1 MKVLVACEFSGAV
14 RDAFTKLGHD
24 AWSCDLLP
32 NETPG
37 NHYQGSVLDIIGGG
51 EWDLMIAHPP
61 CTYLTLTGNK
71 WFKPEFADRFPNRH
85 QQRQEAVDF
94 FMLLAN
100 ANIPKIAIENPIGVM
115 SRIYRKPNQIIQPYE
130 YGHETTKATCLWLK
144 GLPNLKPTNIVS
156 KGEVVISK
164 SGNRMSRWYYETSKL
179 PLKGGIRAKARSVT
193 FQGIADAMA
202 DQWGRMEEPMR
213 CAPTVQM
220 EIGLGIAEV

>member
-14 RDAFTKLGHD
+14 RDAFIGGGHE
-24 AWSCDLLP
+24 AMSCDLLP

-37 NHYQGSVLDIIGGG
+37 PHYQGSVMDILNDG
-51 EWDLMIAHPP
+51 WDLMIAHPP

-71 WFKPEFADRFPNRH
+71 WFKPEFAERFPTR
-85 QQRQEAVDF
+85 QRDREDAIEF
-94 FMLLAN
+94 FMALVN
-100 ANIPKIAIENPIGVM
+100 APIPKIAIENPIGIM
-115 SRIYRKPNQIIQPYE
+115 SSRYCKPSQIIQPWQ

-144 GLPNLKPTNIVS
+144 GLPNLVPTNIVS

-202 DQWGRMEEPMR
+202 DQWGSNGNTR
-213 CAPTVQM
+213 
-220 EIGLGIAEV
+220 

>member
-1 MKVLVACEFSGAV
+1 MRVLVACEFSGTV
-14 RDAFTKLGHD
+14 RDAFAKLGHD

-51 EWDLMIAHPP
+51 WDLMIAHPP

-100 ANIPKIAIENPIGVM
+100 ADIPRIAIENPIGVM
-115 SRIYRKPNQIIQPYE
+115 SRIYCKPSQIIQPYE

-179 PLKGGIRAKARSVT
+179 PIKGGIRAKARSVT

-202 DQWGRMEEPMR
+202 DQWGRMETPMR
-213 CAPTVQM
+213 CAPIMQM